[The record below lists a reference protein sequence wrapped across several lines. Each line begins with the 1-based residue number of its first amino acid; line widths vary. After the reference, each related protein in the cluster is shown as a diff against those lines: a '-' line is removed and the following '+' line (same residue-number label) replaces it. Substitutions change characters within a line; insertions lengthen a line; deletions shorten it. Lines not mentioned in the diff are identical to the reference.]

1 MRHFKQLPQ
10 LIFVMLILGGAV
22 LGVLIPGARGE
33 DDIQKQIDAKNE
45 EIKQLESEASAYRA
59 TLGDIGK
66 QANTL
71 AGEIQ
76 RLDKSI
82 KVISQNILVTNAKIG
97 KTELEIKE
105 LGINIKARELTIDE
119 ERGRIGYLIIALAS
133 GDTEGPLQILMKN
146 ESISAFFSS
155 LDNIVSIQSDI
166 QALLSNLR
174 KEREELKDRKE
185 RAEDKR
191 LELAALAGDLA
202 DQKALQG
209 DQRKQRNDL
218 LIETKNQEKR
228 YQDLLADAVRK
239 RDSLQQEINTLE
251 AGLKAEFDQS
261 KLPAPGASILG
272 WPLPAP
278 IFITQYFG
286 NTAFARSGAYS
297 GKGHNGVDF
306 RAPNGTSVFAAEG
319 GTVRAT
325 GDTDLGCRRA
335 SYGRWVLVDHPN
347 NLSTL
352 YAHLSL
358 IKVKAGDGLNRG
370 ELVGYS
376 GQTGYATGPHLHF
389 SVFASQAVAISQL
402 KSKVCGRNMTL
413 PLSPF
418 EGYLNP
424 MSYLPV
430 L

>member
-1 MRHFKQLPQ
+1 MRHFKGLPQ
-10 LIFVMLILGGAV
+10 WICFGLIFVVAV
-22 LGVLIPGARGE
+22 FGVFAQKAHGE

-45 EIKQLESEASAYRA
+45 EIKRLESEASAYRA

-82 KVISQNILVTNAKIG
+82 KVVSQSILVTNAKIG

-105 LGINIKARELTIDE
+105 LGTHIRARELSIEE
-119 ERGRIGYLIIALAS
+119 ERGRIGYLIMALAS
-133 GDTEGPLQILMKN
+133 GDAEGPLQILMKN
-146 ESISAFFSS
+146 ESISSFFSS

-185 RAEDKR
+185 RAEGKR

-218 LIETKNQEKR
+218 LLETRNQEKR
-228 YQDLLADAVRK
+228 YQELLADAVR
-239 RDSLQQEINTLE
+239 RRESLQQEINTLE
-251 AGLKAEFDQS
+251 AGLKAQFDQS

-286 NTAFARSGAYS
+286 NTAFARAGGYN

-306 RAPNGTSVFAAEG
+306 RASNGTSVFAAEG

-335 SYGRWVLVDHPN
+335 SYGRWVLIDHPN

-358 IKVKAGDGLNRG
+358 TKVKAGDGMNRG

-376 GQTGYATGPHLHF
+376 GQTGYATGPHLHL

-424 MSYLPV
+424 MSYLPA